1 MGPMDTRLVEALNRW
16 FTANAF
22 RADLSRTL
30 AIVPLLVIGLL
41 VVFAWSRQPSNAPVE
56 RAELLTGVVAA
67 VGALLL
73 NLALGHLYYRARPFL
88 VLDVRP
94 LLPEAVDSSLFSD
107 HLAIAG
113 AAVAALFAAR
123 RPFGWIAL
131 GLGALVAIGRV
142 GAGVQYPSDCLVG
155 AAVGAG
161 CFLVLL
167 PLRTPVSRAIAAAYP
182 GTGDPELKPEH
193 AFTHRHRR
201 GIAIALA
208 FLVFGV
214 GYGIRAIQDQGWK
227 SAALRAQAELQAG
240 SAPAPPSEYA
250 TIPIQTIAAGE
261 SRATHATVVG
271 DVTQV
276 SHELDGDYHIR
287 VEGQGA
293 FLVLEIMPE
302 FPISPPHIG
311 QQITAWGVVRHDG
324 LHNWWELHPL
334 VGWQPGNVAAPP
346 GTGTGGT
353 D

>member
-1 MGPMDTRLVEALNRW
+1 MGAMDSRLVEALNRW
-16 FTANAF
+16 FTANAIG
-22 RADLSRTL
+22 ADLSRAL
-30 AIVPLLVIGLL
+30 AVVPLAVIGLL
-41 VVFAWSRQPSNAPVE
+41 VVFAWSRHPSNAPIG
-56 RAELLTGVVAA
+56 RAELLIGVMAA

-94 LLPEAVDSSLFSD
+94 LLPQAVDSSLFSD
-107 HLAIAG
+107 HLAVTG
-113 AAVAALFAAR
+113 AAVAALLAAR
-123 RPFGWIAL
+123 RTFGWIAL
-131 GLGALVAIGRV
+131 GLGVVLAIGRV
-142 GAGVQYPSDCLVG
+142 GTGVQYPSDCLIGV
-155 AAVGAG
+155 AVGAG

-167 PLRTPVSRAIAAAYP
+167 PLRSPVSRAIAAAYP

-193 AFTHRHRR
+193 VFTHQHRR

-208 FLVFGV
+208 LLVFAI

-227 SAALRAQAELQAG
+227 SAALRAQAALHAG
-240 SAPAPPSEYA
+240 SAHAPPAEYA
-250 TIPIQTIAAGE
+250 TILIQTIAAGK
-261 SRATHATVVG
+261 SRATHAAVVG

-302 FPISPPHIG
+302 FPIAPPHTG

-346 GTGTGGT
+346 GTGTGGG

>member
-1 MGPMDTRLVEALNRW
+1 MDAHLVEALNRW
-16 FTANAF
+16 FAANAF
-22 RADLSRTL
+22 RADLSRAL
-30 AIVPLLVIGLL
+30 AIVPLVLMGLL
-41 VVFAWSRQPSNAPVE
+41 VVLAWSRPPSNSPIGRSEV
-56 RAELLTGVVAA
+56 LLGVVAA

-107 HLAIAG
+107 HLAVAG
-113 AAVAALFAAR
+113 ATVAALFAVR
-123 RPFGWIAL
+123 RAFGWIAL
-131 GLGALVAIGRV
+131 GLGVSLAIGRI

-167 PLRTPVSRAIAAAYP
+167 PLRSPVSRAIAAAYP
-182 GTGDPELKPEH
+182 GTGEPESKPEH
-193 AFTHRHRR
+193 PFTHRHRR

-208 FLVFGV
+208 VLLFGV
-214 GYGIRAIQDQGWK
+214 GYAIRAIQDQGWK
-227 SAALRAQAELQAG
+227 SAALRAQAVLHAG
-240 SAPAPPSEYA
+240 SAPVPPAEYA
-250 TIPIQTIAAGE
+250 TIPIETIAAGK
-261 SRATHATVVG
+261 SRATYATVVG

-302 FPISPPHIG
+302 FPIAPPHIG

-346 GTGTGGT
+346 GRGTGGS

>member
-1 MGPMDTRLVEALNRW
+1 MDTQLVEHLNRW

-22 RADLSRTL
+22 RADLARAL
-30 AIVPLLVIGLL
+30 AIAPLVLIGVLLVL
-41 VVFAWSRQPSNAPVE
+41 AWSRPRSSSPLA
-56 RAELLTGVVAA
+56 RSDLLLGVVAA
-67 VGALLL
+67 IGALLL

-107 HLAIAG
+107 HLAVAG

-123 RPFGWIAL
+123 RTFAWIAL
-131 GLGALVAIGRV
+131 GLGVLLAIGRI
-142 GAGVQYPSDCLVG
+142 GAGVQYPSDALVG

-161 CFLVLL
+161 CFLALL
-167 PLRTPVSRAIAAAYP
+167 PLRGPVSRAIEAAYP
-182 GTGDPELKPEH
+182 GTGEPEPKPEH
-193 AFTHRHRR
+193 AFAHRHRR
-201 GIAIALA
+201 GIAIVLA
-208 FLVFGV
+208 FLLFGV
-214 GYGIRAIQDQGWK
+214 GYGIRAIQDHGWK
-227 SAALRAQAELQAG
+227 AAALRAEAMLHAG
-240 SAPAPPSEYA
+240 SEPVPPAEFA
-250 TIPIQTIAAGE
+250 TIPIPTIAAGT
-261 SRATHATVVG
+261 SRATYAAVVG

-287 VEGQGA
+287 VQAQGA

-302 FPISPPHIG
+302 FPLAPPHIG
-311 QQITAWGVVRHDG
+311 QQITAWGVIRHDG

-346 GTGTGGT
+346 GTGSGSS